1 MQVRLKLCSVEIPLE
16 VLDEDNLFLEVCRV
30 VDKRMVRHEIFKTL
44 FRVSLSAD
52 VHEVKTVRVQ
62 NELGRVV
69 EEDPV

>member
-1 MQVRLKLCSVEIPLE
+1 MQVRLKLCSVEIPLK
-16 VLDEDNLFLEVCRV
+16 VLYEDNLFLEVCRV

-69 EEDPV
+69 KKDPI